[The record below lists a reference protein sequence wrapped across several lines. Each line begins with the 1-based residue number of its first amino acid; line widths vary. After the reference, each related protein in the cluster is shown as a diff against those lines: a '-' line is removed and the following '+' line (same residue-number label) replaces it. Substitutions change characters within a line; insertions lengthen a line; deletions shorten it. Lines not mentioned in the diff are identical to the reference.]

1 MKHMDI
7 TPFLGSNT
15 PPQQERSACENELD
29 NSLGKMP
36 FPLLYSHPPE
46 FAYFFHGMP
55 SDLTAKA
62 GFFELL
68 SSLRRAILVPRK
80 YCGIPQ
86 TQVLPRN
93 PTPYQYHFP

>member
-1 MKHMDI
+1 MKRGLRMKHMDI

-62 GFFELL
+62 GFFA
-68 SSLRRAILVPRK
+68 SSFLD
-80 YCGIPQ
+80 
-86 TQVLPRN
+86 
-93 PTPYQYHFP
+93 